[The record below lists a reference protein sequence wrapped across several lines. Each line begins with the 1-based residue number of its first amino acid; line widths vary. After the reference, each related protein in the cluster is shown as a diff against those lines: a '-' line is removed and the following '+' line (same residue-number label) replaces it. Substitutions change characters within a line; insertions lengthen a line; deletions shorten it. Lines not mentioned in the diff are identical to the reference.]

1 MSGRAKLKKGFT
13 LIELTVAM
21 AVSAVA
27 MSMLIFCLMS
37 INSFLQNKQQQS
49 AYIEDLTSFKT
60 SINAVFENYQ
70 TSSFV
75 LNEQSSELESLT
87 LTNGSSEYVISYS
100 ENALFDNGEKVKE
113 FDFITAVN
121 FSTQENLVK
130 CKIEYG
136 NDLIYTIVLDKR
148 V

>member
-37 INSFLQNKQQQS
+37 INSFLQNKELQTE
-49 AYIEDLTSFKT
+49 YINQLTEFKT

-75 LNEQSSELESLT
+75 LNEQSSDAESLT
-87 LTNGSSEYVISYS
+87 LTSGSSEYVISYS
-100 ENALFDNGEKVKE
+100 ENALYDNGEKVKE
-113 FDFITAVN
+113 FACITAVN
-121 FSTQENLVK
+121 FSTQESLVK
-130 CKIEYG
+130 CKIKYG
-136 NDLIYTIVLDKR
+136 DNLTYTLILNKR

>member
-21 AVSAVA
+21 AVSAIA

-37 INSFLQNKQQQS
+37 INSFLQNKELQTE
-49 AYIEDLTSFKT
+49 YINQLTEFKT

-75 LNEQSSELESLT
+75 LTEQNSELESLT
-87 LTNGSSEYVISYS
+87 LTNGSGEYVISYS

-113 FDFITAVN
+113 FDSITAVN

-130 CKIEYG
+130 CKIKYG
-136 NDLIYTIVLDKR
+136 DNLTYTLILNKR